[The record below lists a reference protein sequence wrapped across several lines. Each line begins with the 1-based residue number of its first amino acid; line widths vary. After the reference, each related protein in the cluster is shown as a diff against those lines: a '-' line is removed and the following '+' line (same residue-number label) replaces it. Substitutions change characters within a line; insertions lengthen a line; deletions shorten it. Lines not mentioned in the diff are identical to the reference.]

1 MTCTSHTSLFYEG
14 SVSKHVANRKRKEQN
29 GTVEELCEI
38 NWDKLDTW
46 GREFVA
52 NNPGSHYH
60 IETSGMRFERMF
72 VGVAAAAEMA
82 LKTGINFSG
91 VDGTFFKNS
100 VFKGKL
106 VLLQLTTR
114 DGNNQI
120 MPLAWCICK
129 KENSDNYHYFAEHC
143 EKVKYLHHFTGQSV
157 CFSDKSWQFQLLKIT
172 DS

>member
-1 MTCTSHTSLFYEG
+1 MEVNGGWWGGQDPHIDIKRHYWTYAPTVAATI
-14 SVSKHVANRKRKEQN
+14 KHV
-29 GTVEELCEI
+29 GHTI
-38 NWDKLDTW
+38 
-46 GREFVA
+46 GVA
-52 NNPGSHYH
+52 IYLRGGGSGGAHYD

-100 VFKGKL
+100 VFKDKL

-129 KENSDNYHYFAEHC
+129 KENSDNYHYFAEQC